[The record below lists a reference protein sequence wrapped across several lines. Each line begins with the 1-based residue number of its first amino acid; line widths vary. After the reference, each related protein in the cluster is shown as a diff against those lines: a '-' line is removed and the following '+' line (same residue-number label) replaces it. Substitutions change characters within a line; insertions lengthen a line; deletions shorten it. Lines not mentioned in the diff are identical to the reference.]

1 MTLPIFG
8 ALPGETRGYVATRHG
23 QIHYRKHGEGT
34 PVLLIHQAPWS
45 SIQYRH
51 ALPLLAAAGYC
62 AIAPDLPSHGMSD
75 PTEAPSIELY
85 ADAMAAFL
93 DGLGIGQAAVVG
105 HHGGAL
111 VAGRLAARHGGKVR
125 GIVLDNAPLYTA
137 EQRAERLK
145 RFSDPQI
152 LERDGH
158 HFTDRWAL
166 VRRIG
171 DPQWSDETVHLS
183 LVAYFANGPWKEQ
196 SHWAAANYDFAPDV
210 AKIACPALVIASR
223 TDPVYPSGV
232 ALLALQPAWSYA
244 ELPGGAGMVFDRVG
258 EWCVPVLEFLAS
270 LPGKG

>member
-8 ALPGETRGYVATRHG
+8 ALPNETRGYVSTPLG
-23 QIHYRKHGEGT
+23 QIHYREHGEGP

-51 ALPLLAAAGYC
+51 ALPLLAVAGYR
-62 AIAPDLPSHGMSD
+62 AIAPDLPGHGMSD
-75 PTEAPSIELY
+75 ATEAPSIELY
-85 ADAMAAFL
+85 ADAMAAL
-93 DGLGIGQAAVVG
+93 LEGLGIEAAAVVG

-111 VAGRLAARHGGKVR
+111 VAGRLAASHGDKVS

-145 RFSDPQI
+145 RYSDPQV
-152 LERDGH
+152 LERDGR
-158 HFTDRWAL
+158 HFADRWAL

-171 DPQWSDETVHLS
+171 DPHWSDETVHLS
-183 LVAYFANGPWKEQ
+183 VIAYFANGPWKEQ
-196 SHWAAANYDFAPDV
+196 SHWAAAHYDFAADM
-210 AKIACPALVIASR
+210 AKIACPTLVIASR
-223 TDPVYPSGV
+223 TDPVYPSGY
-232 ALLALQPAWSYA
+232 ALLALQPGWSYA

-270 LPGKG
+270 LPASG